1 MKLAVF
7 TVTENGTKI
16 ANQIKERLKDR
27 VEIFSPPKS
36 RLGTSKPW
44 LMDLVSDN
52 FPKYDGFV
60 FVSAVGIAV
69 RALAPHLKDKTI
81 DPAVVVVDDTGAFSI
96 SLLSGH
102 IGGANDLAREV
113 ADAVGAMPVI
123 TTATDVSGKPAID
136 IFMKDLGLK
145 IDDKAGLKRVS
156 AGILRGESA
165 CIFADIKL
173 GRWGDRA
180 KVAYSVRPL
189 GQLEKYRKVYD
200 HVIVIVSDQNIK
212 TEKGELI
219 LKPRR
224 IFAGVG
230 CQKGVTT
237 DEVKQAVK
245 ALLAGNGL
253 HGHNLKG
260 LASIDIKSEEAA
272 LFKAAEDFNVE
283 VLLYPAEKLDEIA
296 PSKSQFVKE
305 KVGAGGVCEPA
316 AILASRGGKLIATKM
331 VYGRVTVALAEEE

>member
-7 TVTENGTKI
+7 AVTENGAKI
-16 ANQIKERLKDR
+16 ANQIKERLKDK

-36 RLGTSKPW
+36 KLGTSKPW

-60 FVSAVGIAV
+60 FISAVGIAV

-245 ALLAGNGL
+245 ALLASNGL

-316 AILASRGGKLIATKM
+316 AILASRGGKLIATKT